1 MPVADII
8 PSSTAGMTR
17 AESAYR
23 AIRDAILSNHL
34 CVGEHLHEE
43 SIAQQLG
50 ISRTP
55 IREALGR
62 LHSER
67 LVKEAKPRGYVVSAV
82 TATDIFHVY
91 AVREE
96 LEGFCL
102 RLAAGRITPHQIFQ
116 LSTIIARMD
125 QELGDPQ
132 HFSQLNRRF
141 HTTIFGVTDN
151 PVLMKIMD
159 DLMAVVDRFP
169 VSAYEVDGR
178 MSEVLVEHR
187 QILDALSR
195 HDADAAEK
203 AARTHLHIGLEAR
216 LIALRRHEM
225 LGRTTE

>member
-1 MPVADII
+1 MPVTEII
-8 PSSTAGMTR
+8 PSSNTGMTR
-17 AESAYR
+17 AELAYR

-34 CVGEHLHEE
+34 RIGEHLHEE
-43 SIAQQLG
+43 SIAQHLG
-50 ISRTP
+50 VSRTP

-67 LVKEAKPRGYVVSAV
+67 LVEEAKPRGYVVSTV
-82 TATDIFHVY
+82 TATDVFHVY

-102 RLAAGRITPHQIFQ
+102 RLAAGRITPHQIFH
-116 LSTIIARMD
+116 LSTIIERME
-125 QELGDPQ
+125 QELGEPQ
-132 HFSQLNRRF
+132 RFSQLNRRF
-141 HTTIFGVTDN
+141 HIAIFEVTDN

-178 MSEVLVEHR
+178 MGEVLIEHR

-195 HDADAAEK
+195 HDPIAAEN
-203 AARTHLHIGLEAR
+203 AARTHLQIGLEAR
-216 LIALRRHEM
+216 LTALRRHEM